1 MKVVKKIDVIFDKA
15 MHVILP
21 FLTIAITAMIFIMV
35 ICRYVLHVNLGGAEE
50 LPTFIMII
58 CVWIAG
64 GAAARNDGHLKV
76 DILFSAIKNEK
87 IKDVMHF
94 VAHTLEALVMWKYTQ
109 LAVEFVIKSYNKGQ
123 ISAGL
128 KFPMWWP
135 QSFLLIG
142 SVIMAI
148 YFTANAIKS
157 LLKLIG
163 KGDK

>member
-1 MKVVKKIDVIFDKA
+1 
-15 MHVILP
+15 
-21 FLTIAITAMIFIMV
+21 
-35 ICRYVLHVNLGGAEE
+35 
-50 LPTFIMII
+50 
-58 CVWIAG
+58 
-64 GAAARNDGHLKV
+64 
-76 DILFSAIKNEK
+76 
-87 IKDVMHF
+87 MHF